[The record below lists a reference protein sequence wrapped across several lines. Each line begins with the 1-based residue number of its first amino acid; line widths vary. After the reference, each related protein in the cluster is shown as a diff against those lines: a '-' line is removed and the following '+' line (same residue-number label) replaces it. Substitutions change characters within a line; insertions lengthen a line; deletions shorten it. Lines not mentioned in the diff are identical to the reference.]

1 MAWNGNK
8 MRAVTHHHML
18 ALTHDFE
25 ASLFKR
31 LDCPEMINAG
41 NFRHR

>member
-31 LDCPEMINAG
+31 LDCPEDD
-41 NFRHR
+41 